1 MNIGMAARASGVS
14 AKLIRYYEQIGLIA
28 PADRTGGN
36 YRIYDER
43 DVHTL
48 RFIKRARSLGF
59 SLERIQ
65 VLLGLWQDRARAS
78 AEVKRVAMEHVG
90 ELDAKIREMES
101 MRDALRH
108 LAHACHGDHRPECPI
123 LEELAQ
129 GQPTAAR
136 PTAARPTIG

>member
-14 AKLIRYYEQIGLIA
+14 AKLIRYYEQIGLIEA
-28 PADRTGGN
+28 AGRTGGN

-65 VLLGLWQDRARAS
+65 VLLGLWKDRDRAS
-78 AEVKRVAMEHVG
+78 GEVKRVAMEHVD
-90 ELDAKIREMES
+90 ELDAKIRELQT
-101 MRDALRH
+101 MRDALSH
-108 LAHACHGDHRPECPI
+108 LAHACHGDHRPDCPI
-123 LEELAQ
+123 LADLAQ
-129 GQPTAAR
+129 GEPAA
-136 PTAARPTIG
+136 A

>member
-1 MNIGMAARASGVS
+1 LNIGMAARASGVS
-14 AKLIRYYEQIGLIA
+14 AKLIRYYEHIGLIA

-129 GQPTAAR
+129 EQPTAGG
-136 PTAARPTIG
+136 PTADYPTAG

>member
-14 AKLIRYYEQIGLIA
+14 AKLIRYYEQIGLIE
-28 PADRTGGN
+28 PAERTGGN
-36 YRIYDER
+36 YRVYDDK

-65 VLLGLWQDRARAS
+65 VLLGLWRDRARAS
-78 AEVKRVAMEHVG
+78 AEVKRIAMEHV
-90 ELDAKIREMES
+90 EDLDAKIRELQS

-108 LAHACHGDHRPECPI
+108 LAHACQGDHRPDCPI
-123 LEELAQ
+123 LADLAR
-129 GQPTAAR
+129 GEPATA
-136 PTAARPTIG
+136 